1 MMHLGTQDAWA
12 GLDLEIECITRG
24 MKSGGRSRV
33 GCGVCLGQI
42 LKVGAGGV
50 GKAAKLGKVVE
61 PELDLEIVDDTWRT
75 GPGRIT
81 LSGFYAWNCKWV
93 DCLMIHVNLIRNC
106 QAAF

>member
-1 MMHLGTQDAWA
+1 MWGVSWSNPE
-12 GLDLEIECITRG
+12 GW
-24 MKSGGRSRV
+24 GR
-33 GCGVCLGQI
+33 
-42 LKVGAGGV
+42 GV